1 LQIIKKMKKYLYYL
15 ISGLLVIFSFSS
27 CLKNNL
33 EDSLAMAKEQLEKD
47 EVIIKKFIQDNNIP
61 AVRHESGVYYQIIT
75 PGTGNVNYSTNP
87 LIKANYTG
95 RLLNGTVFDSSL
107 NTGRTPLEFY
117 LTGVID
123 GWKIGVPLI
132 QKNGKIRLITPS
144 GYGYGPSGAGGGA
157 IGPNAV
163 LDFDI
168 EIIDLR

>member
-1 LQIIKKMKKYLYYL
+1 MKKNIYYIICSLL
-15 ISGLLVIFSFSS
+15 IVLSFSS
-27 CLKNNL
+27 CLKDNL
-33 EDSLAMAKEQLEKD
+33 EDTLALAKEQQEKD
-47 EVIIKKFIQDNNIP
+47 EVIIKKFIEDNNIP
-61 AVRHESGVYYQIIT
+61 ALRHESGVYYHIIE

-132 QKNGKIRLITPS
+132 QKGGKIRLIIPS
-144 GYGYGPSGAGGGA
+144 GFAYGPSGAGGGA

-168 EIIDLR
+168 EIIDIR

>member
-1 LQIIKKMKKYLYYL
+1 MKKNIYYIICSLL
-15 ISGLLVIFSFSS
+15 IVLSFSS
-27 CLKNNL
+27 CLKDSL
-33 EDSLAMAKEQLEKD
+33 EDTLALAKEQQEKD
-47 EVIIKKFIQDNNIP
+47 EVIIKKFIEDNNIP
-61 AVRHESGVYYQIIT
+61 ALRHESGVYYHIIE

-132 QKNGKIRLITPS
+132 QKGGKIRLIIPS
-144 GYGYGPSGAGGGA
+144 GFAYGPSGAGGGA

-168 EIIDLR
+168 EIIDIR